1 MGADHY
7 EALCSQWR
15 QRFLNMD
22 QARLTALLPELC
34 REGNA
39 LTLRLYG
46 RKLRVD
52 ADSGEI
58 TAPEDSL
65 PVTRTEKLTV
75 YTLFAYVRP
84 GARFRGEWVSFDRL
98 RDTAVFAPAFR
109 KGVLQSFAAAFSG
122 RTGALEAACRALH
135 GTPLPF
141 GDVGY
146 EIDSFQ
152 CIPVRFLFW
161 QGEDEIP
168 ASANLLFDVSATDFI
183 HPESIVTIASLGV
196 SRLVQAAD
204 ACLPPGAFGN
214 D

>member
-1 MGADHY
+1 MAADHY

-22 QARLTALLPELC
+22 RHRLTALLPELC

-52 ADSGEI
+52 GESGEI
-58 TAPEDSL
+58 TAPEDGL

-84 GARFRGEWVSFDRL
+84 GARFRNEWVSFDGL

-109 KGVLQSFAAAFSG
+109 RGVLQGFASAFSG
-122 RTGALEAACRALH
+122 RTEALEAACRALG
-135 GTPLPF
+135 GTRLPF
-141 GDVGY
+141 GDVAY
-146 EIDSFQ
+146 ELPAFR

-161 QGEDEIP
+161 QGEEELP
-168 ASANLLFDVSATDFI
+168 ASANLLFDISATDFI
-183 HPESIVTIASLGV
+183 HPESIVSIASLGV
-196 SRLVQAAD
+196 SRLVQAA
-204 ACLPPGAFGN
+204 ALPLPSGAFQ
-214 D
+214 DE